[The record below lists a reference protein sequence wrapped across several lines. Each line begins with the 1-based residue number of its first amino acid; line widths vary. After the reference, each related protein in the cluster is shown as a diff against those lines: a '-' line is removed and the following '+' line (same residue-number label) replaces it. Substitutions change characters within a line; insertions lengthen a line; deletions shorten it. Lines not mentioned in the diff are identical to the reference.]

1 MELFSI
7 SPEKYQDFLL
17 ILVRTSALFIS
28 APFFGFRLVPS
39 SVKILCSVFIS
50 LIIAVYLPPSS
61 YVVTTL
67 VEMVVLIAHQILVG
81 AMLGVIASFTFEAI
95 RFAGEIIDLQMG
107 FGMANIMDPSTQI
120 RQTLFGEFNY
130 ILAIMVFIVING
142 HHFLLLNLISTF
154 DKVPLYQLGFTSNI
168 EFSILENFRS
178 LFVIGLKLALPILA
192 LLLLVDI
199 ISGLISRLIP
209 QLNIFVIS
217 FPFKIT
223 AGFIALIA
231 FLPEILRIYAHLIR
245 NIYFNLNA
253 LF

>member
-50 LIIAVYLPPSS
+50 LVIAVYLPPSS

-67 VEMVVLIAHQILVG
+67 VEMIVLIAHQILVG

-107 FGMANIMDPSTQI
+107 FGMASIMDPSTQI

-231 FLPEILRIYAHLIR
+231 FLPEILRIYAHLIK

>member
-1 MELFSI
+1 MELFSL
-7 SPEKYQDFLL
+7 SPERYQDFLL

-39 SVKILCSVFIS
+39 SVKILCSIFIS

-61 YVVTTL
+61 YLITSLIELLVV
-67 VEMVVLIAHQILVG
+67 VAHQILVG
-81 AMLGVIASFTFEAI
+81 LLLGVIASFTFEAI

-107 FGMANIMDPSTQI
+107 FGMANIIDPSTQF

-130 ILAIMVFIVING
+130 LMAIMVFLVLNG
-142 HHFLLLNLISTF
+142 HHFLLLNLIHTF
-154 DKVPLYQLGFTSNI
+154 EKVPLYQLGFSSNL
-168 EFSILENFRS
+168 EFSIMDNFRS
-178 LFVIGLKLALPILA
+178 IFIIGLKLALPILA
-192 LLLLVDI
+192 VLLLVDI

-223 AGFIALIA
+223 TGFIALIA
-231 FLPEILRIYAHLIR
+231 FLPEIIRIYGHLIR

>member
-1 MELFSI
+1 MDIFSLT
-7 SPEKYQDFLL
+7 PERCQDFLL
-17 ILVRTSALFIS
+17 ILTRTATLFIS

-50 LIIAVYLPPSS
+50 LIIAVYIPPSS
-61 YVVTTL
+61 YLITSIVELIVV
-67 VEMVVLIAHQILVG
+67 VVHQIIVG
-81 AMLGVIASFTFEAI
+81 ALLGIVANFTFEAI

-107 FGMANIMDPSTQI
+107 FGMANIMDPSTQM

-130 ILAIMVFIVING
+130 LMAIMVFLVING
-142 HHFLLLNLISTF
+142 HHFLILNLINTF
-154 DKVPLYQLGFTSNI
+154 EKVPLYQLGFSSHL
-168 EFSILENFRS
+168 EFNILENFRYI
-178 LFVIGLKLALPILA
+178 FIIGLKLALPILA
-192 LLLLVDI
+192 VLLLVDI

-223 AGFIALIA
+223 TGFIALIG
-231 FLPEILRIYAHLIR
+231 FLPEIIRIYGHLLK

>member
-39 SVKILCSVFIS
+39 SVKILCSVFVS
-50 LIIAVYLPPSS
+50 LIIAVYIPPSS
-61 YVVTTL
+61 YLVTTL
-67 VEMVVLIAHQILVG
+67 VEMIVLVAHQILVG

-142 HHFLLLNLISTF
+142 HHYLILSLISTF
-154 DKVPLYQLGFTSNI
+154 DKVPLYQLGFNSNI
-168 EFSILENFRS
+168 EFNILENFRS

-199 ISGLISRLIP
+199 VSGLISRLIP

-231 FLPEILRIYAHLIR
+231 FLPEILRIYTHLIR

>member
-67 VEMVVLIAHQILVG
+67 VEMIVLIAHQILVG

-107 FGMANIMDPSTQI
+107 FGMASIMDPSTQI